1 MRGASS
7 TATIAVV
14 VCAYTEARWDELVE
28 AISSLDTQM
37 RPADEIV
44 LVIDHHDDLLARAVD
59 RFPHVRVI
67 PNSATKGL
75 SGARNS
81 GVRATSSEIV
91 ALSSVAEVIVAAGA
105 RR

>member
-1 MRGASS
+1 MTLVSSPSSAPREADRASMRGASS

-44 LVIDHHDDLLARAVD
+44 LVIDHHDDLLGREHCLHQVERVA
-59 RFPHVRVI
+59 HVI
-67 PNSATKGL
+67 
-75 SGARNS
+75 
-81 GVRATSSEIV
+81 
-91 ALSSVAEVIVAAGA
+91 
-105 RR
+105 